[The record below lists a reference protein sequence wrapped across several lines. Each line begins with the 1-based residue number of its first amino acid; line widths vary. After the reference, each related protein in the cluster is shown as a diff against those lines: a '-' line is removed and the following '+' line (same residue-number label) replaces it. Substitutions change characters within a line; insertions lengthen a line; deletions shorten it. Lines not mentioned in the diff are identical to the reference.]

1 MNDLQTLQTHSEI
14 QIPEN
19 TLTSVTKDLL
29 MQTAKNFASKCGI
42 ETENLPEGFFE
53 DVSNLLLSSEK
64 VHEKLQKPQV
74 KANVFSSLMDKT
86 LQDDNTM
93 NEVLP
98 YFNKTDVQAPDINK
112 EFRNAINKPQT
123 DFNSTYSVR
132 KSSKDSEMQNMNRMR
147 IKSRYAGLQ
156 EILEMLGK
164 NGCYF
169 LNLCTIIEEVNGIP
183 LDLIEIT
190 RDCID
195 NGWIDS
201 EHHIGYE
208 QSIEILNKYT
218 DKKWSGFATTDLP
231 QDIIDND
238 NVFFIECHMVSD
250 PRFYKTI
257 HTTRY
262 YVDVSDTGEQKNIG
276 IHLYYFVFVYDL

>member
-1 MNDLQTLQTHSEI
+1 MNELQTLQTHSEI

-19 TLTSVTKDLL
+19 TLTSATKDLL
-29 MQTAKNFASKCGI
+29 MQTAKNFTSKCGI
-42 ETENLPEGFFE
+42 KPENLPEGFFE
-53 DVSNLLLSSEK
+53 DVSNKLLTNEK
-64 VHEKLQKPQV
+64 VHEELQKPKV
-74 KANVFSSLMDKT
+74 RANVFSLLMDKA
-86 LQDDNTM
+86 LHDDSTM
-93 NEVLP
+93 NEILP
-98 YFNKTDVQAPDINK
+98 YFNKIDVQAPDINK
-112 EFRNAINKPQT
+112 EFRNALNKSQT

-201 EHHIGYE
+201 EWQIGYE
-208 QSIEILNKYT
+208 ETIKILNKYT
-218 DKKWSGFATTDLP
+218 GKNWKGFTAVNLP
-231 QDIIDND
+231 QNIAVHD
-238 NVFFIECHMVSD
+238 NVFFIECHMLAD

-262 YVDVSDTGEQKNIG
+262 YVDVSDKGEQKDIG
-276 IHLYYFVFVYDL
+276 IHLYYFVFKYE